1 MPDVTLDLYPGD
13 AGQYAAE
20 VQVRPGRPWAD
31 LAAGSA
37 SVYLGE
43 APAPEP
49 GVQRLTCREA
59 VTYPHGLSPLRD
71 HQGALSVLLYR
82 PLERDTLL
90 AFDRR
95 IDARYTEFCVT
106 IGEHPAG
113 TVDVAGLAVPCIGE
127 LAAIDAPTRIE
138 YETRTA
144 DLMLPPDL
152 EAIVAECR
160 ALHDRSFARYVI
172 WLTPRP

>member
-1 MPDVTLDLYPGD
+1 MH
-13 AGQYAAE
+13 
-20 VQVRPGRPWAD
+20 
-31 LAAGSA
+31 
-37 SVYLGE
+37 
-43 APAPEP
+43 
-49 GVQRLTCREA
+49 RLTFREA

-71 HQGALSVLLYR
+71 HQGALYVLLYR

-95 IDARYTEFCVT
+95 TNAQYTEFCVT
-106 IGEHPAG
+106 IGEHPVG
-113 TVDVAGLAVPCIGE
+113 TFDVAGLAVPCIGE

-138 YETRTA
+138 HETRTA
-144 DLMLPPDL
+144 DLVLPPDV

-160 ALHDRSFARYVI
+160 ALPGRSFARHVI